1 MPVSKSSFVQFGR
14 SLSRRRLQAMDSS
27 TSKNQGGFKER
38 LEFESLVS
46 DTGLSFFEK
55 KLAREIAVRDSG
67 VTSICLGAG

>member
-1 MPVSKSSFVQFGR
+1 
-14 SLSRRRLQAMDSS
+14 MDSS

-38 LEFESLVS
+38 LKFESLVS